1 MDEEKG
7 KPLFEDVSS
16 TKAGAILLIVSNI
29 INLVVGVWHPRAAAA
44 LSGTAL
50 AEAMV
55 ASRYWA
61 EMHFL
66 GSFGFALLASA
77 FFVLMSRPGAFGRGA
92 GIRAGFS
99 LGFVG
104 SLVSSIGFVVDGQRA
119 FIAPSVLR
127 GENLAL
133 FNALT
138 LLWDDRGLGVIG
150 FVFLG
155 VGGALLT
162 LSQLRTPTVSPR
174 WASLVALIGSLM
186 GAGFGL
192 FVFGLRIFPL
202 KILAIGGIPAF
213 GWLILVGVLALKR
226 SSSATAEE
234 HSQSTKKT
242 T

>member
-16 TKAGAILLIVSNI
+16 TKAGAILLIVSSI
-29 INLVVGVWHPRAAAA
+29 ILLVVNVWHPRGAAA

-55 ASRYWA
+55 ASRVWA
-61 EMHFL
+61 EMHLL

-77 FFVLMSRPGAFGRGA
+77 AFILMSRPGALGTGA
-92 GIRAGFS
+92 DTRVS
-99 LGFVG
+99 LSLLFVG
-104 SLVSSIGFVVDGQRA
+104 SLVGSIGFVVDGQRA
-119 FIAPSVLR
+119 FIAPAVLR
-127 GENLAL
+127 GEDLAL
-133 FNALT
+133 FHALT
-138 LLWDDRGLGVIG
+138 FLWDDRGLAVHTFVI
-150 FVFLG
+150 LA
-155 VGGALLT
+155 VGGAVLALA
-162 LSQLRTPTVSPR
+162 QLRTPTVSPR
-174 WASLVALIGSLM
+174 WASLVALIGALM
-186 GAGFGL
+186 GAVFGL
-192 FVFGLRIFPL
+192 FVFGLRMFSL
-202 KILAIGGIPAF
+202 RILVIGGIPAF